1 MVNNVLLCGMWT
13 KQFVAYGRKIVEYFI
28 NDKKHFGQL
37 VVTIGDKHT
46 FLGMNINITEYKKV
60 ERYIKEQLLE
70 AIEAFG
76 ENIDERVP
84 TLEYSHLFV
93 VNK

>member
-1 MVNNVLLCGMWT
+1 MDNNKVLHMEAKLVDDLINNL
-13 KQFVAYGRKIVEYFI
+13 KNNFVE
-28 NDKKHFGQL
+28 L
-37 VVTIGDKHT
+37 VVTRGKKHT
-46 FLGMNINITEYKKV
+46 FLVMNINITEYKKV

-76 ENIDERVP
+76 ENIDKEVP

-93 VNK
+93 VNE